1 MNSISGLSGFDPQAM
16 MQKMQERA
24 QQADTDGN
32 GALSK
37 TELTESM
44 EGAGRTPSNFDK
56 MFDKA
61 DTDGNGELSAEEQ
74 QAMQDHMQQR
84 MEQFQSMGM
93 PGGSVGFG
101 YQQNSSFDSL
111 LKSLEAEDE
120 QDNDLKSAIEQIQ
133 NGQTNGNQQA
143 WQVLNDTIPAV
154 NTYA

>member
-1 MNSISGLSGFDPQAM
+1 MNSISGVSGFDPQAM
-16 MQKMQERA
+16 IQKVQERA

-44 EGAGRTPSNFDK
+44 EGAGRTPPNFDK

-61 DTDGNGELSAEEQ
+61 DTDGNGELSADEQ
-74 QAMQDHMQQR
+74 QAMQDHIQQR

-93 PGGSVGFG
+93 PGGSSGFG

-111 LKSLEAEDE
+111 LKSLETDDE
-120 QDNDLKSAIEQIQ
+120 QNYDLKSAIEQIQ
-133 NGQTNGNQQA
+133 SGHSSGNQQA
-143 WQVLNDTIPAV
+143 WQVLNESIPAV

>member
-44 EGAGRTPSNFDK
+44 EEAGRTPPNFDK

-61 DTDGNGELSAEEQ
+61 DTDGNGELSADEQ
-74 QAMQDHMQQR
+74 QAMHDHMQQR

-93 PGGSVGFG
+93 PGSAGFG

-111 LKSLEAEDE
+111 LKSLETDDE

-133 NGQTNGNQQA
+133 SGNSSGNQQA
-143 WQVLNDTIPAV
+143 WQVLNESIPAV